1 MKNRVVITGLGVVAP
16 NGVGVS
22 EFTEALKNGKSGI
35 TFHQELKDLNFSC
48 QIGGI
53 PNISEDLKSKSKN
66 TAIEGRNLQ
75 GKVLMTFL
83 NGELVF
89 S

>member
-16 NGVGVS
+16 NGVGVF

>member
-35 TFHQELKDLNFSC
+35 EFHQELIK
-48 QIGGI
+48 
-53 PNISEDLKSKSKN
+53 
-66 TAIEGRNLQ
+66 LQ
-75 GKVLMTFL
+75 LDHIF
-83 NGELVF
+83 F
-89 S
+89 